1 MRRKRR
7 KSADHAIKK
16 PYLFLTLAI
25 LLAFA
30 VTLNC
35 SFGFGAESR
44 ILSNTSDQAF
54 LGSVTGD
61 GGDLLA
67 DLIDPQAAVLAEQL
81 WADAIETAPSTPRP
95 GQGSVSAISL
105 DVRDANILDVLSL
118 LAYKIGVNIIYLEQP
133 IRITFKSEALSP
145 ITTLELILQNQGFDY
160 LVVGRNYVVA
170 QRERLFS
177 NFTERLMLTRYGLF
191 YVSASSMQDYLAQ
204 LGVDARSLNVD
215 SNQQALWLQG
225 TPMTLGMARELI
237 NALDVME
244 NADFA
249 VGGLRKIRMPVAVA
263 NGPRADEELEALID
277 LLSILLDGFRDG
289 RTDVDWIFWD
299 HPDPVPSIFMDW
311 ENPIIKPYD
320 IKMKITRNFTGDQS
334 DQVRYL
340 IAEGTPANIDLV
352 NQMIAA
358 INSAPT
364 SPLSFPDLNDS
375 ADNANNYVAQWVP
388 PSTQQIPV
396 ITTSY
401 YLSLSAVPQEGGTL
415 SGAGSYSSG
424 STVTVKATPA
434 EGYQFVRW
442 IEAGYELSTSPSYSF
457 TLYNDRRLEAVF
469 IKSAGEEESRD

>member
-7 KSADHAIKK
+7 KASEYAIKK
-16 PYLFLTLAI
+16 PYLYLILALFLTFI
-25 LLAFA
+25 

-35 SFGFGAESR
+35 SIGAGTEYMPIASAD
-44 ILSNTSDQAF
+44 DQTVM
-54 LGSVTGD
+54 GSAATNE
-61 GGDLLA
+61 GDLLSG
-67 DLIDPQAAVLAEQL
+67 LIDPQAAVLAEQL
-81 WADAIETAPSTPRP
+81 WAEAADAIPSTPRP
-95 GQGSVSAISL
+95 GQGSVSTVSL

-133 IRITFKSEALSP
+133 IRITFKSESLSP

-191 YVSASSMQDYLAQ
+191 YVSASSMQDYLSQ

-263 NGPRADEELEALID
+263 SGPRADEELEALID

-340 IAEGTPANIDLV
+340 IAEGTPANIELV

-364 SPLSFPDLNDS
+364 SPLSFPNL
-375 ADNANNYVAQWVP
+375 AETEITYETQWVP

-401 YLSLSAVPQEGGTL
+401 YLSLSSVPQEGGTL
-415 SGAGSYSSG
+415 SGSGSYSSG
-424 STVTVKATPA
+424 STVTIKAIPA
-434 EGYQFVRW
+434 EGYEFVRW
-442 IEAGYELSTSPSYSF
+442 IEAGAEISTSETYSF
-457 TLYNDRRLEAVF
+457 SLYSDRRLEAVF
-469 IKSAGEEESRD
+469 ISSSGDEE

>member
-1 MRRKRR
+1 MRRRR
-7 KSADHAIKK
+7 SKAAEYAIKK
-16 PYLFLTLAI
+16 PYLYLSIALLLTFI
-25 LLAFA
+25 

-35 SFGFGAESR
+35 SLGAGSKNTPNAKVDDQ
-44 ILSNTSDQAF
+44 ILSGPAANSN
-54 LGSVTGD
+54 
-61 GGDLLA
+61 GDLLT
-67 DLIDPQAAVLAEQL
+67 DLVDPQAAVLAEQL
-81 WADAIETAPSTPRP
+81 WAEAADAIPSTPRP
-95 GQGSVSAISL
+95 GQGSGSAISL

-133 IRITFKSEALSP
+133 IRITFKSESLSP

-177 NFTERLMLTRYGLF
+177 NFTERLILTRYGLF
-191 YVSASSMQDYLAQ
+191 YVSASSMQDYLSQ

-225 TPMTLGMARELI
+225 TPMTLGMAREVI

-263 NGPRADEELEALID
+263 SGPRADEELEALID

-340 IAEGTPANIDLV
+340 IAEGTPANIELV
-352 NQMIAA
+352 SQMIAA

-364 SPLSFPDLNDS
+364 SPLSFPDF
-375 ADNANNYVAQWVP
+375 AETEITYETQWA

-424 STVTVKATPA
+424 STVTIKAIPA
-434 EGYQFVRW
+434 EGYEFVRW
-442 IEAGYELSTSPSYSF
+442 IEDGAEISTSVTYSF
-457 TLYNDRRLEAVF
+457 SLYNDRRLEAVF
-469 IKSAGEEESRD
+469 ISSSGDEE

>member
-7 KSADHAIKK
+7 KADDHAIKK
-16 PYLFLTLAI
+16 PYLFLTLSI
-25 LLAFA
+25 LLAFT

-35 SFGFGAESR
+35 SFGFGTEGR
-44 ILSNTSDQAF
+44 IIDNADNQTP

-61 GGDLLA
+61 GGDQLA
-67 DLIDPQAAVLAEQL
+67 DLVDSQAVVLAEQL
-81 WADAIETAPSTPRP
+81 WADAADADPSTPRP
-95 GQGSVSAISL
+95 GQGSVSAVSI

-145 ITTLELILQNQGFDY
+145 IATFELILQDQGFDY
-160 LVVGRNYVVA
+160 IVVGRNFVVA

-191 YVSASSMQDYLAQ
+191 YVSASSMQDYLSQ

-244 NADFA
+244 NAEFA
-249 VGGLRKIRMPVAVA
+249 VGGLRKIRMPVAFA
-263 NGPRADEELEALID
+263 KGPRADEELEALID

-340 IAEGTPANIDLV
+340 IAEGTPANIELL

-358 INSAPT
+358 INSAPS
-364 SPLSFPDLNDS
+364 SPLSFPDLTEIETT
-375 ADNANNYVAQWVP
+375 YEAQWV

-396 ITTSY
+396 ITISY

-424 STVTVKATPA
+424 STVTVKAIPA
-434 EGYQFVRW
+434 EGYNFVRW
-442 IEAGYELSTSPSYSF
+442 IEAGFELSTSPSYSF
-457 TLYNDRRLEAVF
+457 TLYNDRKLEAVF
-469 IKSAGEEESRD
+469 IRSAGEED

>member
-1 MRRKRR
+1 MRRKRS
-7 KSADHAIKK
+7 KAADHAIKK
-16 PYLFLTLAI
+16 PYLYLTLS
-25 LLAFA
+25 LLLTLI

-35 SFGFGAESR
+35 SFGFGTESSN
-44 ILSNTSDQAF
+44 LSNASDRPL

-61 GGDLLA
+61 GGNLLA
-67 DLIDPQAAVLAEQL
+67 DLVDPQAAALAEQL
-81 WADAIETAPSTPRP
+81 WADAADAIPSTPRP
-95 GQGSVSAISL
+95 GQGSISAISI

-191 YVSASSMQDYLAQ
+191 YVSASSMQDYLSQ

-320 IKMKITRNFTGDQS
+320 IKMKITRNFTGDQN

-340 IAEGTPANIDLV
+340 IAEGTPANIELV

-364 SPLSFPDLNDS
+364 SPLSFPNLVES
-375 ADNANNYVAQWVP
+375 ETTYEAQWV

-415 SGAGSYSSG
+415 SGAGAYSSG

-434 EGYQFVRW
+434 EGHQFVRW

-469 IKSAGEEESRD
+469 IKSASEED

>member
-1 MRRKRR
+1 MRRRR
-7 KSADHAIKK
+7 SKAAEYAIKK
-16 PYLFLTLAI
+16 PYLYLSIALLLTFI
-25 LLAFA
+25 

-35 SFGFGAESR
+35 SLGAGSKNTPNAKVDDQ
-44 ILSNTSDQAF
+44 ILSGPAANSN
-54 LGSVTGD
+54 
-61 GGDLLA
+61 GDLLS
-67 DLIDPQAAVLAEQL
+67 DLVDPQAAVLAEQL
-81 WADAIETAPSTPRP
+81 WADAADSIPSTPRP
-95 GQGSVSAISL
+95 GQSSGSTVSL

-133 IRITFKSEALSP
+133 IRITFKSESLSP

-191 YVSASSMQDYLAQ
+191 YVSASSMQNYLSQ

-249 VGGLRKIRMPVAVA
+249 VGGLRKIRLPVAYA
-263 NGPRADEELEALID
+263 EGSRADEELEALID

-289 RTDVDWIFWD
+289 RTDMDWLFWD

-311 ENPIIKPYD
+311 ESPIIKPYD
-320 IKMKITRNFTGDQS
+320 IKMKITRNFTGDSQN
-334 DQVRYL
+334 QIRYL
-340 IAEGTPANIDLV
+340 IAEGTPANIRLV
-352 NQMIAA
+352 EEMIFK
-358 INSAPT
+358 IQDVKSGQE

-375 ADNANNYVAQWVP
+375 AETEITYETQWVP

-401 YLSLSAVPQEGGTL
+401 YLSLNAVPQEGGTL

-424 STVTVKATPA
+424 STVTIRANPA
-434 EGYQFVRW
+434 EGYEFVRW
-442 IEAGYELSTSPSYSF
+442 IEAGAERSTSETYSF
-457 TLYNDRRLEAVF
+457 SLYNDRTLEAVF
-469 IKSAGEEESRD
+469 ISSSGEEE